1 MKKLLIAIA
10 SALALGA
17 ALSSRASDNNLTLSR
32 NLTVLNS
39 VVKELSTAYV
49 DTIDAKKLL
58 EFAIEAMLYQGTD
71 PYTEYYP
78 WGDQDEILSISEG
91 SYAGIGS
98 AIVKRGNS
106 VYISAPYWN
115 SPAHAAGLRP
125 GDRIVAV
132 DGDTVRPTTD
142 VSDVSRRL
150 RGQAGT
156 SVSVDIARPYVDD
169 SLLTVEIVRRDITV
183 SPLPYYGRLDNGV
196 GYIRLEQFNESSA
209 RKVKAALTDLMAAGD
224 LPGLIIDLRDNGGG
238 LLEGAVQ
245 IAGLFVPKG
254 TEIVRTR
261 GRDAMNERI
270 YKTAETPLA
279 PELPLAILING
290 NTASASEILAGSLQD
305 LDRAVIA
312 GECSFGKG
320 LVQTTRP
327 LPFNGMLKL
336 TTGRYYIPSGRLIQ
350 AIDYSHRNADGDAE
364 RVPDSLT
371 HTFSTRAG
379 RTVRDGGGITPD
391 TVMPS
396 CPVSR
401 FVYSLGNEFGFFDF
415 ANRHYASHPEA
426 PEVGSAIADSALF
439 LEFKAMVDSAGFK
452 YDRPY
457 INTISALR
465 DAVSDDGFLDDSIS
479 AHLDALS
486 AMLQQNLDRDF
497 EFHRDEI
504 MESLEI
510 ELASRYFSESDRVRH
525 SLPSD
530 TVVAATAALLL
541 DSPAYR
547 RILR

>member
-1 MKKLLIAIA
+1 MKKLLLGIAGLV
-10 SALALGA
+10 ALTA
-17 ALSSRASDNNLTLSR
+17 ALSTRASDNNIDLGR

-49 DTIDAKKLL
+49 DTIDGKKLM

-98 AIVKRGNS
+98 AIVKRGDA
-106 VYISAPYWN
+106 VYITGPYWD
-115 SPAHAAGLRP
+115 SPARAAGLLA
-125 GDRIVAV
+125 GDRIIAV
-132 DGDTVRPTTD
+132 DGDTVRPSTD

-156 SVSVDIARPYVDD
+156 TVSVDIARPYAAD
-169 SLLTVEIVRRDITV
+169 SLLTIEIVRRDITV
-183 SPLPYYGRLDNGV
+183 NPLPYYGRLDNGV
-196 GYIRLEQFNESSA
+196 GYILLEQFNESSA
-209 RKVKAALTDLMAAGD
+209 RKVKAALIDLLAGGD
-224 LPGLIIDLRDNGGG
+224 LPGLILDLRSNGGG

-261 GRDAMNERI
+261 GRDVRNERI
-270 YKTAETPLA
+270 YKTTETPIA
-279 PELPLAILING
+279 PELPLAILIDG
-290 NTASASEILAGSLQD
+290 RTASSSEILAGALQD

-312 GECSFGKG
+312 GERSFGKG

-350 AIDYSHRNADGDAE
+350 AIDYSHRNADGDGE

-371 HTFSTRAG
+371 NVFSTRAG
-379 RTVRDGGGITPD
+379 RTVRDGGGISPD
-391 TVMPS
+391 TTMASPA
-396 CPVSR
+396 VSR
-401 FVYSLGNEFGFFDF
+401 FAYTLANEFRPFDF
-415 ANRHYASHPEA
+415 ATRHYAANPVA
-426 PEVGSAIADSALF
+426 PAVDAVLVDSAMF
-439 LEFKAMVDSAGFK
+439 VQFKEMVDSAGFK

-457 INTISALR
+457 LNTIDAMR
-465 DAVSDDGFLDDSIS
+465 DAVRNDGFLTDSI
-479 AHLDALS
+479 AAQLDLLS
-486 AMLQQNLDRDF
+486 QMLHQDLNRDF
-497 EFHRDEI
+497 DAHRDEI
-504 MESLEI
+504 MELLET
-510 ELASRYFSESDRVRH
+510 ELANRYFSEGDRVRH
-525 SLPSD
+525 RLPSD
-530 TVVAATAALLL
+530 TIVARTAALLL
-541 DSPAYR
+541 DVPEYR